1 MLEGLVGEQA
11 VECRLRAVGGANWR
25 PLERHQPQQRH
36 HRVQQALQ
44 GRREIAAEPAI
55 NPAWMQGEGM
65 DAVRIVP
72 PRKLLRVQH
81 VRKLALTIKL
91 PECSLPRPSMDVFE
105 NNPRTFRLGTTAGI
119 VVVHEGADVYDPR
132 APIGLEQGEK
142 KVGQAEMTNVV
153 GHETGI
159 IRLPSESPTCRM
171 PFGSL
176 GKKSSCRAAQ
186 GRFNKHKGGN
196 VSTIGKGAHA
206 RSAEGRASASTFG

>member
-1 MLEGLVGEQA
+1 
-11 VECRLRAVGGANWR
+11 
-25 PLERHQPQQRH
+25 
-36 HRVQQALQ
+36 
-44 GRREIAAEPAI
+44 
-55 NPAWMQGEGM
+55 M

-91 PECSLPRPSMDVFE
+91 PEFSLPRPSMDVSE

-142 KVGQAEMTNVV
+142 KVGQVEMTNVV

-159 IRLPSESPTCRM
+159 IRLPSDMQDAVRVVGQEDATSVVDKSVQLRPAPVSYTHLTLPTI
-171 PFGSL
+171 L
-176 GKKSSCRAAQ
+176 L
-186 GRFNKHKGGN
+186 
-196 VSTIGKGAHA
+196 V
-206 RSAEGRASASTFG
+206 